1 MNGTEAIAILY
12 GAIRQKGRPQTL
24 TDVQELVFQQCWEDK
39 TYAAIAADSSYGYD
53 YVRKVGAEV
62 WQLLSEVLEQPVNK
76 KNIHSVIRWCQQEY
90 QDVSLSEDVVA
101 DRDCDEEIDVSNF
114 YGRNQELDTLV
125 NWIVTDRCRL
135 VALLGMGGIGKTAL
149 AAKLAGAP
157 QVQGQF
163 DYIIWRSLRNAPPIE
178 GILASLVQLIADRLG
193 DSLTMPQT
201 FDSLLAKLMDYLRS
215 VRCLIVLDN
224 FESILLSGGD
234 RQEDTYNYRVGLY
247 RQGYA
252 DYGQILRRMGEEIH
266 QSCLLLTSR
275 EKPSGMSP
283 NEGLGLPVRSFGLR
297 GLSSEGN
304 EIFRAKGLSGSE
316 ALWQTLIQHYGG
328 NPLALKIV
336 ATRVQ
341 EQFAGDVAAFLAS
354 HNTVFGDIRDLI
366 AQQFQRLTDLEK
378 RVMFWLAI
386 NREWVDESELQNDFV
401 MPVLPRQLAD
411 ALESLKVRSLIEQL
425 QNRFTQQPVVM
436 EYITERLIE
445 QVYLELVNAQPGSMQ
460 EVPSLNCYALIKAQA
475 KDYIRETQIRLI
487 LQPLAD
493 VLRSF
498 WGTSDRTAAYFKQML
513 LEIRTH
519 NPRKGSYIGGN
530 IINLLHLL
538 RIDLSYFD
546 FSQIAVWQAYL
557 QGVDLHHVNFAQADL
572 SKSVF
577 IKTSGSILSIA
588 ISPDSQLLVTG
599 VEHEICI
606 WEIASG
612 KLLFNHRGHT
622 DWVVTLAFSPNGNIL
637 ASGSHDG
644 TVRLWDVNTG
654 QCLKTLRGHSD
665 RVLTVSFSPDGN
677 TLASGSSDRT
687 IKLWQVSDGKCL
699 ETWEEAHG
707 DRVMAVIFSP
717 DRKTLISGG
726 DDGLVKLWCLS
737 TGNCLNKIIAH
748 INWMLAIALSH
759 DGTKLAIG
767 LNGNTVRIF
776 DAIAG
781 TCINTL
787 QGYNQYA
794 WSVAFSHDDRFLATG
809 NEDRTVQIWDVV
821 TGKRLKTLHGHSNR
835 VWSVNFSPD
844 RSMLISVGE
853 DEIVKIWD
861 AGTGQCLKTLE
872 SHSNMVSSIS
882 FSGDGRF
889 LISGNK
895 DQSIRLWDVD
905 TGDCVKVL
913 RGHTNWVP
921 AVVFS
926 PDSETIA
933 SGSDDKS
940 VKLWDANSGECI
952 RTFFGHSSWIQSV
965 AFSPDGAILASS
977 SHDRTVRLWD
987 MLTGEC
993 LHIFAGHSDRVKS
1006 IVFHPNGQAIASA
1019 SDDRTIRI
1027 WDVRSGDC
1035 LQILTG
1041 HQDWISSVT
1050 YSPCGSRLVSSSG
1063 DRTVKFWDGKTY
1075 ECLQTL
1081 VGHTHHVRAAI
1092 FNPDPKFKVLASCSD
1107 DRTIKLWNARE
1118 AICVQTLVGHSK
1130 PVWAIA
1136 FQPNCAAGNI
1146 LASAGEDATI
1156 RFWDTQTGECL
1167 KILRIDRPYEGM
1179 NIKGVTGLTT
1189 AQKVTLQAL
1198 GAVEIP

>member
-12 GAIRQKGRPQTL
+12 SSLRQRGQSQAL
-24 TDVQELVFQQCWEDK
+24 SDIQELVLRQCWEGK
-39 TYAAIAADSSYGYD
+39 PYAAIAANSSYGYD

-76 KNIHSVIRWCQQEY
+76 KNIHSVVRCCQQEY
-90 QDVSLSEDVVA
+90 LDTSWKEDAIA

-114 YGRNQELDTLV
+114 YGRKQELDTLFD
-125 NWIVTDRCRL
+125 WIVTDRCRL

-149 AAKLAGAP
+149 AAKLADAP

-163 DYIIWRSLRNAPPIE
+163 EYIIWRSLRNAPQLLS
-178 GILASLVQLIADRLG
+178 ILSSLVQTISDRQG
-193 DSLTMPQT
+193 DSSIVPQT
-201 FDSLLAKLMDYLRS
+201 LDGLLAKLMDYLRS

-234 RQEDTYNYRVGLY
+234 RQEGSYNYRVGLY
-247 RQGYA
+247 RPGYE
-252 DYGQILRRMGEEIH
+252 DYGQILRRLGEEIH
-266 QSCLLLTSR
+266 QSCVLLTSR
-275 EKPSGMSP
+275 EKPSGISP
-283 NEGLGLPVRSFGLR
+283 NEGLGLAVRSFCLR
-297 GLSSEGN
+297 GLRAEGN
-304 EIFRAKGLSGSE
+304 EIFKARGLSGSE
-316 ALWQTLIQHYGG
+316 ELWQSLIKHYGG

-336 ATRVQ
+336 ATKVQ

-354 HNTVFGDIRDLI
+354 HNNVFGDIRDLI
-366 AQQFQRLTDLEK
+366 EQQFHRLTDLEK
-378 RVMFWLAI
+378 HVMFWLAI
-386 NREWVDESELQNDFV
+386 NREWVDASELQNDFV
-401 MPVLPRQLAD
+401 TPVLPRQLAD
-411 ALESLKVRSLIEQL
+411 ALESLKVRSLIEQQ
-425 QNRFTQQPVVM
+425 QNCFTQQPVVM
-436 EYITERLIE
+436 EYVIERLIDR
-445 QVYLELVNAQPGSMQ
+445 VYLELVSVQPGSMQ
-460 EVPSLNCYALIKAQA
+460 EVSSLSCYALIKAQA

-487 LQPLAD
+487 LQPLVD
-493 VLRSF
+493 LLRSF
-498 WGTSDRTAAYFKQML
+498 FGTADRTVAYFKQML

-519 NPRKGSYIGGN
+519 TPRKGSYIGGN

-538 RIDLSYFD
+538 GIDLSYFD

-577 IKTSGSILSIA
+577 IKTSGSILSMA
-588 ISPDSQLLVTG
+588 ISPDSRLLVTG

-612 KLLFNHRGHT
+612 RLLFNHRGHT

-644 TVRLWDVNTG
+644 TVRLWDARTG

-665 RVLTVSFSPDGN
+665 RVLTISFSPDGN

-687 IKLWQVSDGKCL
+687 IELWQVSDGTCL
-699 ETWEEAHG
+699 DTWQEAHS
-707 DRVMAVIFSP
+707 DRIMAVIFSP
-717 DRKTLISGG
+717 DRKTLITGG
-726 DDGLVKLWCLS
+726 DDGFVKLWCLS
-737 TGNCLNKIIAH
+737 TGGCLNKIATH

-767 LNGNTVRIF
+767 SDGNKVRIF
-776 DAIAG
+776 DVMTG
-781 TCINTL
+781 DCLKTL
-787 QGYNQYA
+787 QGYNQCA
-794 WSVAFSHDDRFLATG
+794 WSVAFSCDDRCLATG
-809 NEDRTVQIWDVV
+809 NEDRTVQIWDVS
-821 TGKRLKTLHGHSNR
+821 TGKRLRTLSGHSNR
-835 VWSVNFSPD
+835 VWSVSFSSD

-861 AGTGQCLKTLE
+861 ALTGQCLKTME

-882 FSGDGRF
+882 FSGDGRL

-895 DQSIRLWDVD
+895 DKSIRLWDVD
-905 TGDCVKVL
+905 TGECVKVL
-913 RGHTNWVP
+913 KGHTNWVP

-926 PDSETIA
+926 PDSQTIA
-933 SGSDDKS
+933 SGGDDKS
-940 VKLWDANSGECI
+940 VKLWDVSSGECI
-952 RTFFGHSSWIQSV
+952 RTFLGHSSWIQSV
-965 AFSPDGAILASS
+965 VFSPDGAIVASC

-993 LHIFAGHSDRVKS
+993 LHIFTGHSDRVKS
-1006 IVFHPNGQAIASA
+1006 IVFHPNNQVIASA
-1019 SDDRTIRI
+1019 GDDRTIRI
-1027 WDVRSGDC
+1027 WDVRTGDC
-1035 LQILTG
+1035 LQVLTG
-1041 HQDWISSVT
+1041 HLDWISSVT
-1050 YSPCGSRLVSSSG
+1050 YSPCGSRMVSSSG
-1063 DRTVKFWDGKTY
+1063 DRTIKFWDGKTY

-1081 VGHTHHVRAAI
+1081 GGHIHHVRAAI

-1118 AICVQTLVGHSK
+1118 AICIQTLVGHSK
-1130 PVWAIA
+1130 SVWAIA
-1136 FQPNCAAGNI
+1136 FRPKCTAGNI

-1167 KILRIDRPYEGM
+1167 KILSIDRPYEGM
-1179 NIKGVTGLTT
+1179 NIRGVTGLTT
-1189 AQKVTLQAL
+1189 AQKMTLQAL
-1198 GAVEIP
+1198 GAVEML

>member
-12 GAIRQKGRPQTL
+12 SSLRQRGQSQTL
-24 TDVQELVFQQCWEDK
+24 SDIQELVFRECWEEK
-39 TYAAIAADSSYGYD
+39 PYRAIAANSAYGYD
-53 YVRKVGAEV
+53 YVRKVGAQV
-62 WQLLSEVLEQPVNK
+62 WQLLSEVLEQPVHK
-76 KNIHSVIRWCQQEY
+76 KNIRSVIRWCQQEY
-90 QDVSLSEDVVA
+90 LDTDLSQDAVA

-114 YGRNQELDTLV
+114 YGRTQELNTLV
-125 NWIVTDRCRL
+125 EWIVTDRCRL

-149 AAKLAGAP
+149 AAKLADAP
-157 QVQGQF
+157 HVQGQF
-163 DYIIWRSLRNAPPIE
+163 EYIIWRSLRNALPVE
-178 GILASLVQLIADRLG
+178 NILSSLVQLIADRQS

-201 FDSLLAKLMDYLRS
+201 LDGLLAKLMDYLRS

-224 FESILLSGGD
+224 FESILLSGSD
-234 RQEDTYNYRVGLY
+234 RQEDNYNYHIGQY
-247 RQGYA
+247 RPSYE
-252 DYGQILRRMGEEIH
+252 DYSQILRRLGEEVH

-283 NEGLGLPVRSFGLR
+283 NEGLGLPVRSLVLR
-297 GLSSEGN
+297 GLQSEGN
-304 EIFRAKGLSGSE
+304 ELFRAKGLSGSE
-316 ALWQTLIQHYGG
+316 ELWQSLIQHYGG

-341 EQFAGDVAAFLAS
+341 EHFAGDVAAFLDS
-354 HNTVFGDIRDLI
+354 HTTIFGDIRDLI
-366 AQQFQRLTDLEK
+366 AQQCQRLTELEK
-378 RVMFWLAI
+378 SVMFWLAI
-386 NREWVDESELQNDFV
+386 NREWVDELELQNDFV
-401 MPVLPRQLAD
+401 TPILPGQLTD
-411 ALESLKVRSLIEQL
+411 ALESLKVRSLIEKQ

-436 EYITERLIE
+436 EYFTEHLIE
-445 QVYLELVNAQPGSMQ
+445 QVYLELIDARPGSIQ
-460 EVPSLNCYALIKAQA
+460 EAPSLNCYALIKAHA

-498 WGTSDRTAAYFKQML
+498 FGTSDRIAAYFKQML

-519 NPRKGSYIGGN
+519 TPRKGSYIGGN

-538 RIDLSYFD
+538 GIDLSYFD

-557 QGVDLHHVNFAQADL
+557 QGVDLHHVNFAHADL
-572 SKSVF
+572 AKSVF
-577 IKTSGSILSIA
+577 IKSSGSILSIA

-644 TVRLWDVNTG
+644 TVRLWNACTG

-665 RVLTVSFSPDGN
+665 RVLTLSFSPDGA

-687 IKLWQVSDGKCL
+687 IKLWQVSDGTCL
-699 ETWEEAHG
+699 ETWEEAHS
-707 DRVMAVIFSP
+707 DRVMAVMFSP
-717 DRKTLISGG
+717 DRQTLITGG
-726 DDGLVKLWCLS
+726 DDGFVKLWCLS
-737 TGNCLNKIIAH
+737 TGNCLYKIATH

-759 DGTKLAIG
+759 DGKKLAIG
-767 LNGNTVRIF
+767 SDGNKVRIF
-776 DAIAG
+776 DVITG
-781 TCINTL
+781 ECINTL

-794 WSVAFSHDDRFLATG
+794 WSVAFSSDDRFLATG
-809 NEDRTVQIWDVV
+809 NEDQTVQIWDVS
-821 TGKRLKTLHGHSNR
+821 TGKRLRTLHGHSNR
-835 VWSVNFSPD
+835 VWSVGFSPD

-853 DEIVKIWD
+853 DEIIKVWD
-861 AGTGQCLKTLE
+861 ASTGQCLKTLE

-882 FSGDGRF
+882 FSRDGRF

-905 TGDCVKVL
+905 TGCCVKVL

-926 PDSETIA
+926 PDSQTIA

-940 VKLWDANSGECI
+940 VKLWDASSGECI
-952 RTFFGHSSWIQSV
+952 RTFLGHSSWIQSV
-965 AFSPDGAILASS
+965 AFSSDGKILASS

-993 LHIFAGHSDRVKS
+993 LHIFTGHSDRVKS
-1006 IVFHPNGQAIASA
+1006 IVFHPNNQVLASA
-1019 SDDRTIRI
+1019 SDDKTIRI
-1027 WDVRSGDC
+1027 WDVRTGDC
-1035 LQILTG
+1035 LQVITG

-1092 FNPDPKFKVLASCSD
+1092 FNPDPNFKVLASCSD
-1107 DRTIKLWNARE
+1107 DCTIKLWNARE
-1118 AICVQTLVGHSK
+1118 AMCIQTLVGHSK

-1136 FQPNCAAGNI
+1136 FRPNCAAGNI

-1156 RFWDTQTGECL
+1156 RFWDIQTGECL
-1167 KILRIDRPYEGM
+1167 KVLRIDRPYEGM
-1179 NIKGVTGLTT
+1179 NIRGVTGLTT
-1189 AQKVTLQAL
+1189 AQKMTLQAL
-1198 GAVEIP
+1198 GAVGMP